1 MKSKKSLKSEK
12 SVLTWSLDKH
22 SVLPLNCSEP
32 LGRKSAGAVGRDASR
47 EELGV
52 EPRDRA
58 REVRGAAIEA
68 RRPAGPDERPGVEE
82 LLHPLQDSCEG
93 LRNVLLPQMSA
104 DRVRKR
110 MVTSFK
116 SKLLN

>member
-1 MKSKKSLKSEK
+1 MELNVGKLQRTRSWMDK
-12 SVLTWSLDKH
+12 SVLNWSLDKH

-32 LGRKSAGAVGRDASR
+32 LGRKSAGAVGRNASR

-68 RRPAGPDERPGVEE
+68 R
-82 LLHPLQDSCEG
+82 
-93 LRNVLLPQMSA
+93 LRSEVNNSQ
-104 DRVRKR
+104 
-110 MVTSFK
+110 
-116 SKLLN
+116 